1 MTQAIAKRDLLLL
14 YVYNKIKG
22 WKNASKE
29 KCLFSKDF
37 SRKISIGR
45 YRNKTYKHFINLIKT
60 AVILLAVLLVFSC
73 GGGGGGGA
81 VSFQGSGA
89 QYHNGGD
96 ASGWGTGN
104 QTGTGFNPQGQGIEE
119 AEAGLLIS
127 QMAALSGITGVTIEL
142 TINGTPYPAINADE
156 TTTTAVLPKIKAG
169 DKISGKATINL
180 MDAQPRIAYL
190 DETEATLHGV
200 LKFKVPYT
208 YTANNLSGQT
218 VSSGTYYARDGINLY
233 TDDTVAGWQCVED
246 GSTHY
251 GSYVTGVRGDITLNA
266 VSASGAPVLSASAS
280 QNVLYA
286 RATSSDTTTITI
298 TGLTD
303 TPQISVSSSSL
314 LYNDPPMQDSTD
326 LSKYTVD
333 IHIVGNT
340 TPVWFTDSAPASVTI
355 TDIGNGATT
364 SVPLTLKNK
373 YSYQLQTVGTEWTN
387 DPTLI
392 STYDFTTSPVE
403 IEQGESLTFAAAAAA
418 LTGHYPSD
426 REIVSFY
433 YNDLVTNYY
442 NKLPTPATITFSSAS
457 FTSRS
462 VLLKALP
469 NLRISRNINN
479 GGYAGTSPQDGSSA
493 RPYQLNYYG
502 TTTERKIQIE
512 IYDYACG
519 SGDLTLVPDPSQS
532 NINNIMNAMNA
543 MFDISRA
550 GNNFIYEL
558 KSGLAE
564 NSVYTDLIKLIATD
578 PTTGAKKD
586 VYIRVMK
593 IQPYTVTFDTGTG
606 NSTVAAQSVNPG
618 AKATK
623 PANPTNAN
631 SNLGFCGWYTSTDG
645 GTTLSA
651 TQYDFDNTTV
661 TADIT
666 LYAKWGYTNFT
677 GTAAQFTAAEFGTT
691 SSYSNK
697 YSITITDASDA
708 NIGQIL
714 AHFKNDLSALHFNL
728 ILQGTL
734 TEIPANAFKYGSY
747 VNLYSISMPASVKKI
762 GNSAFENCSYI
773 NITYPSGLE
782 EIGDMAIN
790 GRNMSSVN
798 LTGTNIKKIGKQ
810 AFFDM
815 NMSGIG
821 SISISVPATVEELY
835 RNSFVTAGAKSFVG
849 TINGTNSWKRMNGD
863 TVVATGVALTVNDIT
878 KNTNPIYHYIR
889 QP

>member
-1 MTQAIAKRDLLLL
+1 MKDYILK
-14 YVYNKIKG
+14 KI
-22 WKNASKE
+22 
-29 KCLFSKDF
+29 CLF
-37 SRKISIGR
+37 
-45 YRNKTYKHFINLIKT
+45 LIT
-60 AVILLAVLLVFSC
+60 IFLFASVITSC
-73 GGGGGGGA
+73 GGGGGGGGA

-119 AEAGLLIS
+119 SEAGLLIS

-180 MDAQPRIAYL
+180 SNGDPRVAYL

-200 LKFKVPYT
+200 LKFKVPYN
-208 YTANNLSGQT
+208 YTANDLSGQP
-218 VSSGTYYARDGINLY
+218 VASGTYYARDGINLF
-233 TDDTVAGWQCVED
+233 TDENIAGWHCVEDDTV
-246 GSTHY
+246 HY

-266 VSASGAPVLSASAS
+266 VSASGAPVLNASAS
-280 QNVLYA
+280 PEILYA

-298 TGLTD
+298 RNVTGSLTI
-303 TPQISVSSSSL
+303 TPSPASVL
-314 LYNDPPMQDSTD
+314 ANDPPVQDNSD
-326 LSKYTVD
+326 PSKYTVN
-333 IHIVGNT
+333 IYFLGGSN
-340 TPVWFTDSAPASVTI
+340 PAWFTDSAPASVSI
-355 TDIGNGATT
+355 TDNGNGVTT

-373 YSYQLQTVGTEWTN
+373 YSYQLQTVGSEWTD
-387 DPTLI
+387 DPGLAP
-392 STYDFTTSPVE
+392 TYNHTTSPVE
-403 IEQGESLTFAAAAAA
+403 IEQGGTLTFSAAAAV

-433 YNDLVTNYY
+433 YNDLTSTYY

-469 NLRISRNINN
+469 NLTISRNINN
-479 GGYAGTSPQDGSSA
+479 GGYASTSPQDGSSA
-493 RPYQLNYYG
+493 RPYLLNYYG

-512 IYDYACG
+512 IHDYACG
-519 SGDLTLVPDPSQS
+519 DGDLTLVPDPSQS

-543 MFDISRA
+543 MFDKNHA

-564 NSVYTDLIKLIATD
+564 NSVYTDPIKLIATD

-593 IQPYTVTFDTGTG
+593 IQPYTVTFDTGAG

-645 GTTLSA
+645 GVTLSA

-708 NIGQIL
+708 NIDQIL

>member
-1 MTQAIAKRDLLLL
+1 
-14 YVYNKIKG
+14 
-22 WKNASKE
+22 
-29 KCLFSKDF
+29 
-37 SRKISIGR
+37 
-45 YRNKTYKHFINLIKT
+45 
-60 AVILLAVLLVFSC
+60 
-73 GGGGGGGA
+73 
-81 VSFQGSGA
+81 
-89 QYHNGGD
+89 
-96 ASGWGTGN
+96 
-104 QTGTGFNPQGQGIEE
+104 
-119 AEAGLLIS
+119 
-127 QMAALSGITGVTIEL
+127 MAALSGITGITIEL

-180 MDAQPRIAYL
+180 SNGDPRVAYL

-208 YTANNLSGQT
+208 YTANNLSGQP
-218 VSSGTYYARDGINLY
+218 VASGTYYARDGINLF
-233 TDDTVAGWQCVED
+233 TDENIAGWQCVED

-266 VSASGAPVLSASAS
+266 VSASGAPVLNASAS
-280 QNVLYA
+280 PEILYA

-298 TGLTD
+298 RNVTGSLTI
-303 TPQISVSSSSL
+303 TPSPASVL
-314 LYNDPPMQDSTD
+314 ANDPPVQDNSD
-326 LSKYTVD
+326 PSKYTVN
-333 IHIVGNT
+333 IYFLGGSN
-340 TPVWFTDSAPASVTI
+340 PAWFTDSAPASVSI
-355 TDIGNGATT
+355 TDNGNGATT

-403 IEQGESLTFAAAAAA
+403 IEQGESLTFAAAATA

-433 YNDLVTNYY
+433 YNDLTSAYY
-442 NKLPTPATITFSSAS
+442 NKLPTPATITFSSAC

-469 NLRISRNINN
+469 NLRISRNISN

-493 RPYQLNYYG
+493 RPYLLNYYG

-543 MFDISRA
+543 MFDINHA

-564 NSVYTDLIKLIATD
+564 SSVYTDLIKLIATD

-606 NSTVAAQSVNPG
+606 NSTVAAQSVTPG

-677 GTAAQFTAAEFGTT
+677 GTTAQFIAAEFGTT
-691 SSYSNK
+691 SSSSNK

-708 NIGQIL
+708 NIDQIL
-714 AHFKNDLSALHFNL
+714 AHFKNDLSNLHFDL

-734 TEIPANAFKYGSY
+734 TEIPANAFKYGSTVY
-747 VNLYSISMPASVKKI
+747 MYSISMPASVKKI
-762 GNSAFENCSYI
+762 GNRAFYNCSKL
-773 NITYPSGLE
+773 NIASLPSGLE
-782 EIGDMAIN
+782 EIGDEAFNAWSNYSVSFN
-790 GRNMSSVN
+790 GTS
-798 LTGTNIKKIGKQ
+798 LKKIGKK
-810 AFFDM
+810 ALFDM
-815 NMSGIG
+815 GG
-821 SISISVPATVEELY
+821 TTISTTLYVTVPDSVEELY
-835 RNSFVTAGAKSFVG
+835 SNSFITAGSKSFSV
-849 TINGTNSWKRMNGD
+849 TINGTNFWTKMDGNY
-863 TVVATGVALTVNDIT
+863 VVATNVILTSSDVTSNSGT
-878 KNTNPIYHYIR
+878 IYRYVL
-889 QP
+889 QQ

>member
-1 MTQAIAKRDLLLL
+1 MK
-14 YVYNKIKG
+14 KI
-22 WKNASKE
+22 
-29 KCLFSKDF
+29 CLF
-37 SRKISIGR
+37 
-45 YRNKTYKHFINLIKT
+45 LIT
-60 AVILLAVLLVFSC
+60 IFLFASAVITSC
-73 GGGGGGGA
+73 GGGGGGGGLVA
-81 VSFQGSGA
+81 FAPSEGGTA
-89 QYHNGGD
+89 APHNGGD
-96 ASGWGTGN
+96 ASGWGTGT
-104 QTGTGFNPQGQGIEE
+104 QTGNGFDPQGQSIEE
-119 AEAGLLIS
+119 SEAGLLIS

-169 DKISGKATINL
+169 DKISGKATIYV
-180 MDAQPRIAYL
+180 MDDEPRVAYL

-200 LKFKVPYT
+200 LKFKVPYK
-208 YTANNLSGQT
+208 YRANDLAGQE
-218 VSSGTYYARDGINLY
+218 VANGTYYARDGINLY
-233 TDDTVAGWQCVED
+233 TDDTVAGWHCVED
-246 GSTHY
+246 GTVHY
-251 GSYVTGVRGDITLNA
+251 GSYVTGVRGDIRLNA
-266 VSASGAPVLSASAS
+266 VSASGAPVLNASAS
-280 QNVLYA
+280 PEILYA

-298 TGLTD
+298 RNVTGSLTI
-303 TPQISVSSSSL
+303 TPSPASVL
-314 LYNDPPMQDSTD
+314 ANDPPVQDNSD
-326 LSKYTVD
+326 PSKYTVN
-333 IHIVGNT
+333 IYFLGGSN
-340 TPVWFTDSAPASVTI
+340 PAWFTDSAPASVSI
-355 TDIGNGATT
+355 TDNGNGVTT

-373 YSYQLQTVGTEWTN
+373 YSYQLQTVGSEWTD
-387 DPTLI
+387 DPGLAP
-392 STYDFTTSPVE
+392 TYNHTTSPVE
-403 IEQGESLTFAAAAAA
+403 IEQGESLTFAAAAAV

-433 YNDLVTNYY
+433 YNDLTSAYY

-479 GGYAGTSPQDGSSA
+479 GGYAGTSPQDGSFNN
-493 RPYQLNYYG
+493 PYLLNYYG

-512 IYDYACG
+512 INDYACG

-543 MFDISRA
+543 MFDINHA

-593 IQPYTVTFDTGTG
+593 IQPYTVTFDTGAG

-623 PANPTNAN
+623 PSPDPTNAD

-645 GTTLSA
+645 GATLSA

-677 GTAAQFTAAEFGTT
+677 GTAAQFIAAEFGTT
-691 SSYSNK
+691 SSSSNK
-697 YSITITDASDA
+697 YSIKITDASDA
-708 NIGQIL
+708 NIDQIL
-714 AHFKNDLSALHFNL
+714 AHFKNDLSNLHFDL

-747 VNLYSISMPASVKKI
+747 VYMYSISMPASVKKI
-762 GNSAFENCSYI
+762 GNRAFYNCSKL
-773 NITYPSGLE
+773 NIASLPSGLE
-782 EIGDMAIN
+782 EIGDEAFN
-790 GRNMSSVN
+790 AWSNYSVSFS
-798 LTGTNIKKIGKQ
+798 GTSLKKIGEK
-810 AFFDM
+810 ALFDM
-815 NMSGIG
+815 GG
-821 SISISVPATVEELY
+821 TTISPTLYVTVPASVEELY
-835 RNSFVTAGAKSFVG
+835 TNSFITAGSKSFSV
-849 TINGTNSWKRMNGD
+849 TINGTNSWTKMQGN
-863 TVVATGVALTVNDIT
+863 TVVETDVVLTSNDVT
-878 KNTNPIYHYIR
+878 SNSGTIYRYVR
-889 QP
+889 

>member
-1 MTQAIAKRDLLLL
+1 MVAFAPTE
-14 YVYNKIKG
+14 G
-22 WKNASKE
+22 
-29 KCLFSKDF
+29 
-37 SRKISIGR
+37 G
-45 YRNKTYKHFINLIKT
+45 T
-60 AVILLAVLLVFSC
+60 ATP
-73 GGGGGGGA
+73 
-81 VSFQGSGA
+81 
-89 QYHNGGD
+89 HNGGD

-104 QTGTGFNPQGQGIEE
+104 QTGNGFDPEGQSIED
-119 AEAGLLIS
+119 AEAGPLIS
-127 QMAALSGITGVTIEL
+127 QMAALDVSTVDIRL
-142 TINGTPYPAINADE
+142 NINNVEQPLIVADE
-156 TTTTAVLPKIKAG
+156 TTPKSVLPKIKPGTKVHGSAVIHLQDG
-169 DKISGKATINL
+169 TART
-180 MDAQPRIAYL
+180 AYL
-190 DETEATLHGV
+190 DETEAALHGV
-200 LKFKVPYT
+200 LKFKVPYN
-208 YTANNLSGQT
+208 YTANDLSGTQ
-218 VSSGTYYARDGINLY
+218 VASGTYFARDGINLAAQ
-233 TDDTVAGWQCVED
+233 TVDPIAGWQCAED
-246 GSTHY
+246 GTTHY

-266 VSASGAPVLSASAS
+266 VLGDGAPVLTATAS

-286 RATSSDTTTITI
+286 RATSSDTATITI
-298 TGLTD
+298 TNVTGSITV
-303 TPQISVSSSSL
+303 TPSSSAI
-314 LYNDPPMQDSTD
+314 YNDPATSDATD
-326 LSKYTVD
+326 PSKYTVA
-333 IHIVGNT
+333 IHISGGSN
-340 TPVWFTDSAPASVTI
+340 PVWFSDNTAASVTI
-355 TDIGNGATT
+355 TDDSGATT

-373 YSYQLQTVGTEWTN
+373 YSYQLQTVGTEWTD

-392 STYDFTTSPVE
+392 STYDFTTTAVE
-403 IEQGESLTFAAAAAA
+403 IEQGGTLTFAAAAAA
-418 LTGHYPSD
+418 LNGHYPTD

-433 YNDLVTNYY
+433 YDDLVTAYY

-457 FTSRS
+457 FTSRN

-469 NLRISRNINN
+469 NLKISRAINN
-479 GGYAGTSPQDGSSA
+479 GGYAGTTPQDGSFNN
-493 RPYQLNYYG
+493 PYLLNYYG
-502 TTTERKIQIE
+502 TATERKIQIE
-512 IYDYACG
+512 IYDHVCG
-519 SGDLTLVPDPSQS
+519 DGDLTLVPDPSQS

-543 MFDISRA
+543 MFDKNHA

-564 NSVYTDLIKLIATD
+564 NSVYTDPIKLIATD

-593 IQPYTVTFDTGTG
+593 IQPYTVTFDTGAG

-623 PANPTNAN
+623 PANPTNAD

-691 SSYSNK
+691 SSGSNK
-697 YSITITDASDA
+697 YSITITDASDD
-708 NIGQIL
+708 NIDQIL

-747 VNLYSISMPASVKKI
+747 VYLYSISMPASVKKI